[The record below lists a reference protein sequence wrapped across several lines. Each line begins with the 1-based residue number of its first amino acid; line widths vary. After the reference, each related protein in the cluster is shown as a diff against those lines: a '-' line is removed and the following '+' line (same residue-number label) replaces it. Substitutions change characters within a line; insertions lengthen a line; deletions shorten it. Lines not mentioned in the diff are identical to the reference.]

1 MSDFSEGEDDVFI
14 RYEEDKN
21 TSNNSDEEEI
31 DVAAGQRWD
40 PLGEEKEK
48 DESVADQTQY
58 HDRWVIIAVNCDWFF
73 LIGRMVWI
81 FQCGWK
87 SYTN

>member
-14 RYEEDKN
+14 RYEDDKN

-48 DESVADQTQY
+48 DESVADQTQH
-58 HDRWVIIAVNCDWFF
+58 HDR
-73 LIGRMVWI
+73 
-81 FQCGWK
+81 
-87 SYTN
+87 